1 MAKAHHVNKEG
12 TVRYMYWMKARDIPH
27 YEAPY
32 QKVGIPQAL
41 NPTRMDVYAYDI

>member
-1 MAKAHHVNKEG
+1 MAKAHHVNKDG

-32 QKVGIPQAL
+32 QKVGVPQ
-41 NPTRMDVYAYDI
+41 NPSGTGVDV

>member
-1 MAKAHHVNKEG
+1 MAKAHHVNKDG

-32 QKVGIPQAL
+32 QKVGVLQ
-41 NPTRMDVYAYDI
+41 NPSGIDVHAQGN